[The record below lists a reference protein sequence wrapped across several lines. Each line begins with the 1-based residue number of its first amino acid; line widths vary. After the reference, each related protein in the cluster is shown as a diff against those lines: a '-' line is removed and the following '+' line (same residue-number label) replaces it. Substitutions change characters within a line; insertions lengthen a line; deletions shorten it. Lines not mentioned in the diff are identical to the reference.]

1 MSQQTDRLLNDDEI
15 QNLALIGRRFVD
27 LVDDANIIRGTLKG
41 KPFDGLTDAVPEEQS
56 VPHLIVIPDGTR
68 PDWIKKAMD
77 YYQMDEAE
85 DEEILTTLL
94 GFNPNEKTG
103 GMSWCTGFANA
114 CYEACGIQGTGS
126 LDSLSFRG
134 WGQECQLI
142 EFALLVF
149 RNKEGDGGHVGWA
162 VKVDGVWKVLGGNQ
176 RNMVKYSN
184 LAWYLAN
191 MNLVWCAWPLGYAI
205 PKNAEVYSG

>member
-1 MSQQTDRLLNDDEI
+1 MSKATQTTNDI
-15 QNLALIGRRFVD
+15 AIGRKFRELLQ
-27 LVDDANIIRGTLKG
+27 LVYTSEANEASAI
-41 KPFDGLTDAVPEEQS
+41 DGLTDAVPEEQII
-56 VPHLIVIPDGTR
+56 VPDLIVIPDGTR

-85 DEEILTTLL
+85 DEAELTALL

-103 GMSWCTGFANA
+103 GDSWCAGFANS

-126 LDSLSFRG
+126 LSSQSFIG
-134 WGQECQLI
+134 WGQECRLI

-149 RNKEGDGGHVGWA
+149 KNKNRPGGHVGWA
-162 VKVDGVWKVLGGNQ
+162 RKVDGIWKVLGGNQ

-191 MNLVWCAWPLGYAI
+191 MELVYCCWPDGYAI
-205 PKNAEVYSG
+205 PKNAEVYTA